1 MTKTFRA
8 VAVSLMMVVPLSQ
21 ARADDLKILSA
32 GALEPAMAALA
43 DGFRRRSGNAVRIE
57 FATAAEIRE
66 RGGSPLAVELVAA
79 PEASIAELARANRLA
94 STTASLGRIGLGVVV
109 PVRAAAIDV
118 STPAALRAALLAAKT
133 VVYNRASSGQGIEA
147 LIQKLGIAEQL
158 ASRTVRFPDAESVMR
173 HMMSAGEGASGLALR
188 SGSSSDGRRFRL
200 ASSSTDSVSSSS
212 AGTAHAARAQ
222 AKRTTRARFSTRM
235 GRSQWGPIGSRLEE
249 KSLTADTA
257 PFGSRSRAARAR

>member
-173 HMMSAGEGASGLALR
+173 HMMSAGEGAIGFGAP
-188 SGSSSDGRRFRL
+188 
-200 ASSSTDSVSSSS
+200 
-212 AGTAHAARAQ
+212 TAI
-222 AKRTTRARFSTRM
+222 SLYV
-235 GRSQWGPIGSRLEE
+235 GSRLRYAGPVPVELQ
-249 KSLTADTA
+249 SYTRYAIA
-257 PFGSRSRAARAR
+257 PTPNATPLARAFLGYLDGDEARSIIGRAGVEQAR